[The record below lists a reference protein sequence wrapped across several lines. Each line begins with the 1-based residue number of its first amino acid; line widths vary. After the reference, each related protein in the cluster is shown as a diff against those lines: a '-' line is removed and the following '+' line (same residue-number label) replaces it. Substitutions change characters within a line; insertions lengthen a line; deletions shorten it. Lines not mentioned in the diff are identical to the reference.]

1 VGWTFPFSRR
11 EKPSVADDAA
21 EVVAA
26 DAREVR
32 PIHEPVVA
40 PNVIASRWRAGTALA
55 AIALG
60 IFLAREGWSLGAG
73 LSLALAACAG
83 VLAIF
88 VRGAALRV
96 LLALSMVMLGSGW
109 YAVRVERVAEN
120 ALGRVIV
127 EEVAA
132 RSKRED
138 ALGSSTAPF
147 GDGQLVTVEGVL
159 LESPRVE
166 GTDARGLQR
175 FLGRGPVV
183 RFSIAARRL
192 VLDSGVLRDVS
203 GVVRVRV
210 DGGRA
215 PGVSAGEAVRVSGVF
230 VPPGAPVNPGETDRR
245 LLWAQEGIEGTIR
258 ATGPDLVTMMES
270 AAWRGAADTARGT
283 LARARAALHTR
294 ASRAID
300 AMMGE
305 HGASHVPG
313 MSNDAAS
320 LVRALLIGDL
330 GPGTDELRETFTRL
344 GLLHALTIS
353 GFHLAVMALVTLTL
367 LRLTGDRG
375 WVEPIVVAALVLMY
389 AMIVPTD
396 SPIVRSVLMVL
407 LLLAAEAFGRRYDR
421 LTMLAWIG
429 VIVLLVRPLELWSL
443 GFQLTFGLTAMLYV
457 VAPIV
462 ESRVLGPQV
471 FGLAP
476 DSLGAK
482 DKLWRIVRTA
492 GLVNASCWIASTPM
506 VMFRTGLLSPIGI
519 LAGVVIG
526 PIVAI
531 VLWVGYVALLAGI
544 VSPTL
549 AAWLGVVV
557 RPIAEGTLTLTAWF
571 DRVPMGSMR
580 LPPMSLAWAIV
591 ATALGVA
598 FLRRGWWKRARG
610 WMLVGVMGVWLTI
623 EWMNAGLP
631 RRVGTRVDMFAV
643 GDGSCLLVRSGGDAI
658 LWDAG
663 SLSAGVGARTLT
675 RAVRSV
681 GAWKVPTVVV
691 THPDLDHYGFLPELV
706 EPLGVRTVVLGER
719 FLARARGTPSGAEAH
734 LIEQLQE
741 KRVAV
746 RTVSAGDRLPLG
758 SREVEFVSPAA
769 GAPFVRDNE
778 HSLVAAIV
786 PRGTTVDALSASRAD
801 VLLTG
806 DISAEAINMLRRAQ
820 PALAPRVM
828 ELPHHGSADPA
839 SIEWV
844 GAISPDVV
852 LQSTGKRRAND
863 PRWAL
868 VRSGR
873 AWFCTALDGA
883 SWAEVDVDGSVRAG
897 SVRGQSDQRA
907 R

>member
-1 VGWTFPFSRR
+1 MRS
-11 EKPSVADDAA
+11 
-21 EVVAA
+21 
-26 DAREVR
+26 
-32 PIHEPVVA
+32 IHEPVVA
-40 PNVIASRWRAGTALA
+40 PNVIASRWRAGTAVA
-55 AIALG
+55 SIALG

-73 LSLALAACAG
+73 LSLALAVCAG

-88 VRGAALRV
+88 VRGVALRV
-96 LLALSMVMLGSGW
+96 LLALAMVMLGSGW
-109 YAVRVERVAEN
+109 YAVRVERVADN

-132 RSKRED
+132 RANGEG
-138 ALGSSTAPF
+138 ALGSTAPF

-166 GTDARGLQR
+166 GIDTRGLQR

-183 RFSIAARRL
+183 RFSMATRRL
-192 VLDSGVLRDVS
+192 VLDGGVLRDVS

-210 DGGRA
+210 DGGRV
-215 PGVSAGEAVRVSGVF
+215 PSVMVGGVVRVSGVF
-230 VPPGAPVNPGETDRR
+230 VPPGAPMNPGETDRR

-258 ATGPDLVTMMES
+258 ATGPDLVTTLER
-270 AAWRGAADTARGT
+270 ATWTTPPDAVRGA
-283 LARARAALHTR
+283 LARARATLHAR

-300 AMMGE
+300 AMTGMSGTS
-305 HGASHVPG
+305 HDAGA
-313 MSNDAAS
+313 SNDAAS

-330 GPGTDELRETFTRL
+330 GPGTEDLRETFTRL

-375 WVEPIVVAALVLMY
+375 WVEPIVVAVLVLMY
-389 AMIVPTD
+389 AMIVPSD

-407 LLLAAEAFGRRYDR
+407 LLLLAEAFGRRYDR

-429 VIVLLVRPLELWSL
+429 VVVLLVRPLELWSL
-443 GFQLTFGLTAMLYV
+443 GFQLTFGLTALLYV

-462 ESRVLGPQV
+462 ESRVLGPEV

-482 DKLWRIVRTA
+482 DRLWRIIRTA

-519 LAGVVIG
+519 LAGIVIG

-531 VLWVGYVALLAGI
+531 VLWAGYVALLAGM

-557 RPIAEGTLTLTAWF
+557 RPTAEWTITLTAWF
-571 DRVPMGSMR
+571 DRVPLGSMR
-580 LPPMSLAWAIV
+580 MPPMSLAWAIV

-610 WMLVGVMGVWLTI
+610 WMLVGVMGVWLSI
-623 EWMNAGLP
+623 EWMSAGLSS
-631 RRVGTRVDMFAV
+631 RVATRVDMFAV
-643 GDGSCLLVRSGGDAI
+643 GDGSCLLVRSGDDAI
-658 LWDAG
+658 LWDGG

-706 EPLGVRTVVLGER
+706 EPLGVRVVVLGER
-719 FLARARGTPSGAEAH
+719 FLTRAKEAPSGAEAH
-734 LIEQLQE
+734 LIEQLKA
-741 KRVAV
+741 KRVAM

-758 SREVEFVSPAA
+758 SREVEFVSPPM

-820 PALAPRVM
+820 PALAARVM
-828 ELPHHGSADPA
+828 ELPHHGSADPS

-844 GAISPDVV
+844 GAMSPEVV

-883 SWAEVDVDGSVRAG
+883 TWAEVDVDGGVRAG
-897 SVRGQSDQRA
+897 SWRSEPDQRA

>member
-1 VGWTFPFSRR
+1 M
-11 EKPSVADDAA
+11 
-21 EVVAA
+21 
-26 DAREVR
+26 
-32 PIHEPVVA
+32 
-40 PNVIASRWRAGTALA
+40 AS
-55 AIALG
+55 IALG
-60 IFLAREGWSLGAG
+60 IFLAREGWTLGAG

-88 VRGAALRV
+88 VRGVALRV
-96 LLALSMVMLGSGW
+96 LLALAMVMLGSGW
-109 YAVRVERVAEN
+109 YAVRVERVADD
-120 ALGRVIV
+120 ALGRVV
-127 EEVAA
+127 EEEAAA
-132 RSKRED
+132 RAHNLQGTE
-138 ALGSSTAPF
+138 TASAF
-147 GDGQLVTVEGVL
+147 GDGQLVTIEGIL

-166 GTDARGLQR
+166 GDDVRGLQR

-183 RFSIAARRL
+183 RFSVAARKL
-192 VLDSGVLRDVS
+192 VLDGGVMRETSGT
-203 GVVRVRV
+203 VRVRV
-210 DGGRA
+210 DGGRV
-215 PGVSAGEAVRVSGVF
+215 PGVRVGEAVRVSGLF
-230 VPPGAPVNPGETDRR
+230 VPPGAPMNPGETDRR
-245 LLWAQEGIEGTIR
+245 LLWAQEGIEGMIR
-258 ATGPDLVTMMES
+258 ATGPELVVPMES
-270 AAWRGAADTARGT
+270 ASWWGLADSARGMFSKV
-283 LARARAALHTR
+283 RAALHAR
-294 ASRAID
+294 ASKAVD
-300 AMMGE
+300 AMMDAKAGE
-305 HGASHVPG
+305 TDAS
-313 MSNDAAS
+313 A

-330 GPGTDELRETFTRL
+330 GSGTDELRETFTRL

-389 AMIVPTD
+389 AMIVPMD

-429 VIVLLVRPLELWSL
+429 VVVLLVRPLELWSL

-462 ESRVLGPQV
+462 ESRVLGPEV

-476 DSLGAK
+476 GSIGAR
-482 DKLWRIVRTA
+482 DKLWRVVRTA
-492 GLVNASCWIASTPM
+492 GLANASCWIASTPM
-506 VMFRTGLLSPIGI
+506 VMFRTGLLSPIGV

-531 VLWVGYVALLAGI
+531 VLWVGYVALLVGMI
-544 VSPTL
+544 SPTL
-549 AAWLGVVV
+549 AAWVGVVV
-557 RPIAEGTLTLTAWF
+557 RPIAEWTIALTEWF
-571 DRVPMGSMR
+571 DRVPLGSMR

-610 WMLVGVMGVWLTI
+610 WMLVGVMGAWLSI
-623 EWMNAGLP
+623 EWMSAGLSS
-631 RRVGTRVDMFAV
+631 RIATRVDMFAV
-643 GDGSCLLVRSGGDAI
+643 GDGSCLLVRSGDDAI

-663 SLSAGVGARTLT
+663 SLSAGVVARTLT

-691 THPDLDHYGFLPELV
+691 THPDLDHYGFLPDLI
-706 EPLGVRTVVLGER
+706 EPLGVQVVVMGER
-719 FLARARGTPSGAEAH
+719 FVSRAKETPSGAESH
-734 LIEQLQE
+734 LLE
-741 KRVAV
+741 KLEAQGVAIRVML
-746 RTVSAGDRLPLG
+746 AGDRVPLG
-758 SREVEFVSPAA
+758 SRELVFVSPMV

-778 HSLVAAIV
+778 HSLVAAVV
-786 PRGTTVDALSASRAD
+786 PRGALLDGVSAPRAD
-801 VLLTG
+801 LLLTG
-806 DISAEAINMLRRAQ
+806 DISAEAINVLRRAQ
-820 PALAPRVM
+820 PALKPRVM

-844 GAISPDVV
+844 GAMSPDVV

-873 AWFCTALDGA
+873 AWLCTALDGA
-883 SWAEVDVDGSVRAG
+883 SWAEVGIDGSVRAG
-897 SVRGQSDQRA
+897 SLRGRLD
-907 R
+907 